1 MLNLQSFIVDGELII
16 DKPHWYQLNNAHDR
30 QELKDAISDAIE
42 GLDLPLVDITEEE
55 AKEDFD
61 EKNKC
66 IIEEGRGEEQFDLF
80 LWYPSYFKLI
90 MKSKPGKFLN
100 IEEIKEKMYT
110 ETMCGVPFLQKNV

>member
-1 MLNLQSFIVDGELII
+1 MWVIKYSSAVD
-16 DKPHWYQLNNAHDR
+16 
-30 QELKDAISDAIE
+30 QEKYIK
-42 GLDLPLVDITEEE
+42 E
-55 AKEDFD
+55 AKKISIEIHRLFDFD

-110 ETMCGVPFLQKNV
+110 ETFCGVPFLQKRLKGYNAN

>member
-61 EKNKC
+61 ELVKFDARTLLTKDSLFSKADYKYELSHWYIKNSTV
-66 IIEEGRGEEQFDLF
+66 GRKASNYFHQFAR
-80 LWYPSYFKLI
+80 WK
-90 MKSKPGKFLN
+90 
-100 IEEIKEKMYT
+100 
-110 ETMCGVPFLQKNV
+110 VQHA